1 MAGKVQGLERL
12 QKKLRRLPEQAKTDI
27 RKALNQS
34 ADEMVDTARSLAPRE
49 DGTLQNSIQKE
60 DGRHE
65 LAIDVVAGGNA
76 TTHEVR
82 NGSGVEYDYAL
93 AQEFGTSKMKPT
105 PFFFPAYRV
114 VRKRI
119 KGRVSRATTKAAK
132 QVASGG

>member
-1 MAGKVQGLERL
+1 MARKVQGLDRL
-12 QKKLRRLPEQAKTDI
+12 QKKLRRMPEQAKTDI

-34 ADEMVDTARSLAPRE
+34 ADEMVDMAKSLAPRE

-65 LAIDVVAGGNA
+65 LSINVVAGGPE
-76 TTHEVR
+76 TTTSVD
-82 NGSGVEYDYAL
+82 GGAYEYDYAL

-105 PFFFPAYRV
+105 PFFFPAYRAI
-114 VRKRI
+114 RKRI
-119 KGRVSRATTKAAK
+119 RGRVSRATTKAAK

>member
-76 TTHEVR
+76 TQKEVR
-82 NGSGVEYDYAL
+82 NGSCVEYD
-93 AQEFGTSKMKPT
+93 
-105 PFFFPAYRV
+105 
-114 VRKRI
+114 
-119 KGRVSRATTKAAK
+119 
-132 QVASGG
+132 